1 MIAPLAA
8 VVLAA
13 GRGTRMRS
21 RLPKVLH
28 PLCGEPMISHVVAA
42 ARDAGF
48 VKIVVIVPPDGGA
61 IREVLG
67 DSVAY
72 AVQRNPLG
80 GADAVLSARAALPA
94 VGTVAVLCGDVPLVR
109 AESLSRMQTAHAEAG
124 AKATL
129 LTARVSSPSGLGRV
143 VRGPNGGVAAVVEEA
158 DADDRTLALDE
169 INAGIY
175 LFDSEWLWEGLSV
188 LSPSRSGELYL
199 TDLVAAA
206 VEAGGPVLDV
216 SASSELEVIGVNDRI
231 QLGRAETALR
241 SRIRERWMLAG
252 VTIPDPGTV
261 YIDAAASVGEDSVI
275 LPNTHILG
283 RTQVGRG
290 CRIGPN
296 SVVTDSVLADRC
308 QIVSSFVSGSRLS
321 EGVAVGPFSNVREG
335 TVLESGARVG
345 NFTETKQ
352 SRLGAGTR
360 ALHLSYIG
368 DADVGSDVNVG
379 AGTITCNFDGKQKG
393 RTKIGDGAFI
403 GSDTMLVAPV
413 EVGAGAS
420 IGAGSVVTRDIP
432 AGDLVVGAPARSLR
446 RDRDTEEE

>member
-1 MIAPLAA
+1 
-8 VVLAA
+8 
-13 GRGTRMRS
+13 MRS

-28 PLCGEPMISHVVAA
+28 PLCGQPMISHVVAS

-48 VKIVVIVPPDGGA
+48 RTIVAIVPPDGGA
-61 IREVLG
+61 IREALG

-72 AVQRNPLG
+72 AVQGSPLG
-80 GADAVLSARAALPA
+80 GADAVLSARGSLPA
-94 VGTVAVLCGDVPLVR
+94 TGTVAVLCGDVPLVR
-109 AESLSRMQTAHAEAG
+109 AESLSRMQAAHAEAG

-129 LTARVSSPSGLGRV
+129 LTARVGDPSGLGRV
-143 VRGPNGGVAAVVEEA
+143 VRGPDGGVAAVVEEA
-158 DADDRTLALDE
+158 DADEATLALDE

-175 LFDSEWLWEGLSV
+175 LFDAEWLWEGLSG
-188 LSPSRSGELYL
+188 LSPSSSGELYL

-206 VEAGGPVLDV
+206 ARAGGPVLDI
-216 SASSELEVIGVNDRI
+216 SASGELEVIGVNDRV
-231 QLGRAETALR
+231 QLGRAEAALR

-261 YIDAAASVGEDSVI
+261 YIDAAASVGEDTVI

-283 RTQVGRG
+283 STKVGRG

-308 QIVSSFVSGSRLS
+308 QVVSSFVSGSRLS

-335 TVLESGARVG
+335 TILESGARVG

-413 EVGAGAS
+413 EVGPGAS

-432 AGDLVVGAPARSLR
+432 AGDLVVGVPARSLR

>member
-1 MIAPLAA
+1 MTAPPAA

-13 GRGTRMRS
+13 GKGTRMRS
-21 RLPKVLH
+21 HLPKVMH

-48 VKIVVIVPPDGGA
+48 GSIVAVVQPDAGA

-72 AVQRNPLG
+72 AVQQSPLG
-80 GADAVLSARAALPA
+80 GADAVLSARASLPA
-94 VGTVAVLCGDVPLVR
+94 SGTVAVLCGDVPLVR
-109 AESLSRMQTAHAEAG
+109 PESLSRMQTAHAQAG
-124 AKATL
+124 AKVTL
-129 LTARVSSPSGLGRV
+129 LTARVSAPSGLGRV
-143 VRGPNGGVAAVVEEA
+143 VRGPDGGVAAVVEEA
-158 DADDRTLALDE
+158 DADESALALDE
-169 INAGIY
+169 INAGVY
-175 LFDSEWLWEGLSV
+175 LFDAQWLWDGLSG
-188 LSPSRSGELYL
+188 LSPSGSGELYL

-206 VEAGGPVLDV
+206 ALAGGPVLDV
-216 SASSELEVIGVNDRI
+216 SASGEQEVIGVNDQV
-231 QLGRAETALR
+231 QLARAETALR

-275 LPNTHILG
+275 LPNSHVLG
-283 RTQVGRG
+283 PTKVGRG

-296 SVVTDSVLADRC
+296 SVVADSVLADRC
-308 QIVSSFVSGSRLS
+308 QVVSSFVSGSRLS
-321 EGVAVGPFSNVREG
+321 EGVSVGPFSNVREG

-379 AGTITCNFDGKQKG
+379 AGTITCNFDGKRKG

-413 EVGAGAS
+413 EVGPGAS

>member
-1 MIAPLAA
+1 
-8 VVLAA
+8 
-13 GRGTRMRS
+13 MRS
-21 RLPKVLH
+21 RLPKVMH
-28 PLCGEPMISHVVAA
+28 PLCGEPMISHVVTA

-48 VKIVVIVPPDGGA
+48 GSIVAVVQPDAGA
-61 IREVLG
+61 IREALG

-72 AVQRNPLG
+72 AVQASPLG
-80 GADAVLSARAALPA
+80 GADAVLSARASLPA
-94 VGTVAVLCGDVPLVR
+94 SGTVAVLCGDVPLVR
-109 AESLSRMQTAHAEAG
+109 SESLSRMQAVHAQAG
-124 AKATL
+124 AKVTL
-129 LTARVSSPSGLGRV
+129 LTARVSAPSGLGRV
-143 VRGPNGGVAAVVEEA
+143 VRGPDGGVAAVVEEA
-158 DADDRTLALDE
+158 DADEPTLVLDE

-175 LFDSEWLWEGLSV
+175 LFDARWLWEGLSG
-188 LSPSRSGELYL
+188 LSPSGSGELYL

-206 VEAGGPVLDV
+206 ARAGGPVLDV
-216 SASSELEVIGVNDRI
+216 SASGELEVIGVNDQV
-231 QLGRAETALR
+231 QLARAETALR

-261 YIDAAASVGEDSVI
+261 YIDAAASVGEDTVI

-283 RTQVGRG
+283 LTKVGRG

-308 QIVSSFVSGSRLS
+308 QVVSSFVSGSRLS

-413 EVGAGAS
+413 EVGPGAS

>member
-1 MIAPLAA
+1 
-8 VVLAA
+8 
-13 GRGTRMRS
+13 MRS

-72 AVQRNPLG
+72 AVQRSPLG

-109 AESLSRMQTAHAEAG
+109 PESLSRMQTAHAEAG

-158 DADDRTLALDE
+158 DADERTLALDE

-321 EGVAVGPFSNVREG
+321 RGGSGG
-335 TVLESGARVG
+335 TVQQRSG
-345 NFTETKQ
+345 
-352 SRLGAGTR
+352 
-360 ALHLSYIG
+360 
-368 DADVGSDVNVG
+368 
-379 AGTITCNFDGKQKG
+379 
-393 RTKIGDGAFI
+393 GDG
-403 GSDTMLVAPV
+403 T
-413 EVGAGAS
+413 
-420 IGAGSVVTRDIP
+420 
-432 AGDLVVGAPARSLR
+432 
-446 RDRDTEEE
+446 

>member
-1 MIAPLAA
+1 MH
-8 VVLAA
+8 
-13 GRGTRMRS
+13 S

-28 PLCGEPMISHVVAA
+28 PLCGEPMISHVVAT
-42 ARDAGF
+42 ARKAGF
-48 VKIVVIVPPDGGA
+48 GSIVVVVPPEGGA
-61 IREVLG
+61 ITEVLG
-67 DSVAY
+67 DSVAH
-72 AVQRNPLG
+72 AVQLSPLG
-80 GADAVLSARAALPA
+80 GADAVLSARPSLPA
-94 VGTVAVLCGDVPLVR
+94 TGTVAVLCGDVPLVR
-109 AESLSRMQTAHAEAG
+109 PESLSRMRTAHAGAG
-124 AKATL
+124 AKVTL

-143 VRGPNGGVAAVVEEA
+143 VRGPGGGVAAVVEEA
-158 DADDRTLALDE
+158 DADERTLALDE
-169 INAGIY
+169 INAGVY
-175 LFDSEWLWEGLSV
+175 LFDSEWLWEGLSD
-188 LSPSRSGELYL
+188 LSPSGSGELYL

-216 SASSELEVIGVNDRI
+216 RPSSELEVIGVNDRI
-231 QLGRAETALR
+231 QLARAEAALR

-261 YIDAAASVGEDSVI
+261 YIDAAASVGEDTVI

-283 RTQVGRG
+283 PTKVGHG
-290 CRIGPN
+290 CQIGPN

-308 QIVSSFVSGSRLS
+308 RIVSSFVSGSRLS
-321 EGVAVGPFSNVREG
+321 EEVAVGPFSNVREG

-446 RDRDTEEE
+446 RDRDTGEG